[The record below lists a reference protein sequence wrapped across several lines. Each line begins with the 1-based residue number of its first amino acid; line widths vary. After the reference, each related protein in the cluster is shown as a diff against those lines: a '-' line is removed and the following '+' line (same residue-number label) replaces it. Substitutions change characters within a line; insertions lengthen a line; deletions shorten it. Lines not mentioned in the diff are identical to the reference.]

1 VVSRGESLGRL
12 CWADF
17 ISRPDGRSV
26 NRRLLAV
33 LINSLFSFWWDVS
46 NDWGL
51 GILQSSTWFKAP
63 VTSYSTR
70 TTPDSRANIVYRN
83 FRRLVRSVAASLGF
97 GTDSASAAE
106 EFELGPHRRSPFPS
120 PGLGG
125 STQLPG
131 NPDRSDHH
139 APHLHPTSRS
149 GSSSAPFAGAGPT
162 GPFGLRSRMLFPDP
176 FVYYLFI
183 LLDLV
188 LRFTWSLKL
197 SSHLHTISEIE
208 SGVFIMEALEL
219 GRRWM
224 WVFLRV
230 EWEEVKRLDA
240 RAQERR
246 YEMEEARRV
255 GVNGST
261 QVNGLGLGLLHQ
273 VDHKAPIVR

>member
-1 VVSRGESLGRL
+1 M
-12 CWADF
+12 
-17 ISRPDGRSV
+17 
-26 NRRLLAV
+26 

-51 GILQSSTWFKAP
+51 SMLKTSTWTKAP
-63 VTSYSTR
+63 VTSFSTR
-70 TTPDSRANIVYRN
+70 TTPDTRANIVYRN

-97 GTDSASAAE
+97 GTDSTLAAE
-106 EFELGPHRRSPFPS
+106 EFELGAHRRSPLPS
-120 PGLGG
+120 PGL
-125 STQLPG
+125 SSSAQFPG
-131 NPDRSDHH
+131 NPNPNRTDGAS
-139 APHLHPTSRS
+139 LHPSQGLRS
-149 GSSSAPFAGAGPT
+149 GPSNTPFAGAGPT
-162 GPFGLRSRMLFPDP
+162 GPFGLRLRMLFPDP

-188 LRFTWSLKL
+188 LRLTWSLKL

-240 RAQERR
+240 QAQERR
-246 YEMEEARRV
+246 LELEESVRS
-255 GVNGST
+255 GMNGST
-261 QVNGLGLGLLHQ
+261 SMHINGLGLGLM
-273 VDHKAPIVR
+273 DTTDRKAPTVR

>member
-1 VVSRGESLGRL
+1 MSL
-12 CWADF
+12 A
-17 ISRPDGRSV
+17 
-26 NRRLLAV
+26 RLLAV

-51 GILQSSTWFKAP
+51 GMLQSSTWFKAP
-63 VTSYSTR
+63 TTSYSAR
-70 TTPDSRANIVYRN
+70 TTPDTRANIVYRN

-120 PGLGG
+120 PGLP
-125 STQLPG
+125 SSAQLPG
-131 NPDRSDHH
+131 NPDRTDHHH
-139 APHLHPTSRS
+139 APHLHPISRS
-149 GSSSAPFAGAGPT
+149 GSSTAPFAGAGPS
-162 GPFGLRSRMLFPDP
+162 GPFGLRPRMLFPDP

-246 YEMEEARRV
+246 FEMEDSGRV
-255 GVNGST
+255 GVNGSAHM
-261 QVNGLGLGLLHQ
+261 QVNGLGLGLLDQ
-273 VDHKAPIVR
+273 VDRKAPIVR

>member
-1 VVSRGESLGRL
+1 MH
-12 CWADF
+12 
-17 ISRPDGRSV
+17 
-26 NRRLLAV
+26 RLLAV

-51 GILQSSTWFKAP
+51 SMLQTSTWTKAP
-63 VTSYSTR
+63 VSSYSVR
-70 TTPDSRANIVYRN
+70 TTPDTRANIVYRN

-120 PGLGG
+120 PGLS
-125 STQLPG
+125 STAQFP
-131 NPDRSDHH
+131 NSSDEHG
-139 APHLHPTSRS
+139 ASLHPESRS
-149 GSSSAPFAGAGPT
+149 GGGTHTPFAGVAPT

-246 YEMEEARRV
+246 FEIEESARV
-255 GVNGST
+255 AMNGSATT
-261 QVNGLGLGLLHQ
+261 QMNGLGLGLLDQ
-273 VDHKAPIVR
+273 VDRKAPIVR

>member
-1 VVSRGESLGRL
+1 
-12 CWADF
+12 
-17 ISRPDGRSV
+17 
-26 NRRLLAV
+26 
-33 LINSLFSFWWDVS
+33 
-46 NDWGL
+46 
-51 GILQSSTWFKAP
+51 
-63 VTSYSTR
+63 
-70 TTPDSRANIVYRN
+70 
-83 FRRLVRSVAASLGF
+83 
-97 GTDSASAAE
+97 
-106 EFELGPHRRSPFPS
+106 
-120 PGLGG
+120 
-125 STQLPG
+125 
-131 NPDRSDHH
+131 
-139 APHLHPTSRS
+139 
-149 GSSSAPFAGAGPT
+149 
-162 GPFGLRSRMLFPDP
+162 MLFPDP

-246 YEMEEARRV
+246 YEMEEARRA